1 MGGCNCDCVD
11 DGRCATCYVMF
22 CSFGYKCDAG
32 RPDSYWFKG
41 KKYCC
46 ECLENARKGYNQLQA
61 KVNELI
67 ETLKSKYE
75 DKVEAEILEGMITD
89 IKLTIIG
96 EEESESDGDGDW

>member
-1 MGGCNCDCVD
+1 
-11 DGRCATCYVMF
+11 MF

-32 RPDSYWFKG
+32 RPDSYEFKG
-41 KKYCC
+41 KRYCC
-46 ECLENARKGYNQLQA
+46 ECLEIARKGHNQLQA

-96 EEESESDGDGDW
+96 EEESESEGDSDW